1 MFNVP
6 TLREKAITVRVR
18 RSMYTPT
25 KYDRAA
31 TAAAEAALGTAK
43 TGRYTK
49 KLLRTCKELR
59 DCQHAFQDVYNYAV
73 QNTLPW
79 MDEGVRVLPNGN
91 YIEFAAEIGRL
102 RNVAMQKVQA
112 LATVWDTAVM
122 ADKGFL
128 GGMWSLSDYPTKA
141 EMVAKWDISIM
152 FAPVPVSDD
161 FRIDMDEADKQ
172 LLDNA
177 INEVESKATDYLLKQ
192 ILEPV
197 VAMADKLSI
206 PIGDEGAIFRDS
218 LVGNLQDVCKRARKL
233 NINND
238 ERVDEIAGEI
248 EKALENITAQTLR
261 ESDYVRDTTAKRM
274 DEISKKLNQWF

>member
-1 MFNVP
+1 
-6 TLREKAITVRVR
+6 
-18 RSMYTPT
+18 MYTPT

-261 ESDYVRDTTAKRM
+261 ESDYVRDTAAKRM

>member
-177 INEVESKATDYLLKQ
+177 INDVEAKATDYLLKQ